1 MPDDVLRYC
10 RLTVRRGNFVLRD
23 ISLDVKAGEILAI
36 IGKTG
41 AGKTLLLE
49 SAAGL
54 CRPDSGMVLYG
65 GQDIRSIPLH
75 RRNIGYLYQE
85 YSLFP
90 HMTAG
95 ANIGYG
101 LTIRKAAK
109 AEIRRQVEALA
120 ERFGI
125 GALLSQYP
133 GTLSGGEQQR
143 VALARALILRPRLLL
158 LDEPFS
164 ALDPVTRG
172 QLHRLLLEVRRDF
185 GCAVVFVTHD
195 FDEATALADRIGV
208 LIGGCLEGIVPSK
221 RLYTSPWP
229 ESVRAF
235 LGLNRQ
241 RSDPHDPGIAV
252 QPPARAL

>member
-1 MPDDVLRYC
+1 MSDDVLRFC

-23 ISLDVKAGEILAI
+23 ISLSVKAGEILAI

-49 SAAGL
+49 SASGL

-65 GQDIRSIPLH
+65 GQDICSTPLH
-75 RRNIGYLYQE
+75 QRNIGYLYQE

-90 HMTAG
+90 HMTA
-95 ANIGYG
+95 AENIGYG
-101 LTIRKAAK
+101 LKLRRTPK
-109 AEIRRQVEALA
+109 AEIRRQVSTLA

-125 GALLSQYP
+125 GSILSQYP

-164 ALDPVTRG
+164 ALDPVTRR
-172 QLHRLLLEVRRDF
+172 QLHQLLLEVRRDF

-195 FDEATALADRIGV
+195 FEEATALADRIGV
-208 LIGGCLEGIVPSK
+208 LIGGQLEGIVPSD
-221 RLYTSPWP
+221 RLYTSSWP

-235 LGLNRQ
+235 LGLNMQ

-252 QPPARAL
+252 HPFARAL

>member
-1 MPDDVLRYC
+1 MPDDVLRLC

-23 ISLDVKAGEILAI
+23 ISLSVKAGEILAI

-49 SAAGL
+49 SASGL

-65 GQDIRSIPLH
+65 GQDICSTPLH
-75 RRNIGYLYQE
+75 QRNIGYLYQE

-90 HMTAG
+90 HMTA
-95 ANIGYG
+95 AENIGYG
-101 LTIRKAAK
+101 LKLRRTPK
-109 AEIRRQVEALA
+109 AEIRRQVSTLA

-125 GALLSQYP
+125 GSILSQYP

-158 LDEPFS
+158 L
-164 ALDPVTRG
+164 
-172 QLHRLLLEVRRDF
+172 EVRRDF

-195 FDEATALADRIGV
+195 FEEATALADRIGV
-208 LIGGCLEGIVPSK
+208 LIGGQLEGIVPSD
-221 RLYTSPWP
+221 RLYTSSWP

-235 LGLNRQ
+235 LGLNMQ

-252 QPPARAL
+252 HPFARAL

>member
-1 MPDDVLRYC
+1 MPDDVLRFC

-23 ISLDVKAGEILAI
+23 ISLSVKAGEILAI

-49 SAAGL
+49 SASGL

-65 GQDIRSIPLH
+65 GQDICSTPLH
-75 RRNIGYLYQE
+75 QRNIGYLYQE

-90 HMTAG
+90 HMTA
-95 ANIGYG
+95 AENIGYG
-101 LTIRKAAK
+101 LKLRRTPK
-109 AEIRRQVEALA
+109 AEIRRQVSTLA

-125 GALLSQYP
+125 GSILSQYP

-164 ALDPVTRG
+164 ALDPVTRR
-172 QLHRLLLEVRRDF
+172 QLHQLLLEVRRDF

-195 FDEATALADRIGV
+195 FEEATALADRIGV
-208 LIGGCLEGIVPSK
+208 LIGGQLEGIVPSD
-221 RLYTSPWP
+221 RLYTSSWP

-235 LGLNRQ
+235 LGLNMQ

-252 QPPARAL
+252 HPFARAL